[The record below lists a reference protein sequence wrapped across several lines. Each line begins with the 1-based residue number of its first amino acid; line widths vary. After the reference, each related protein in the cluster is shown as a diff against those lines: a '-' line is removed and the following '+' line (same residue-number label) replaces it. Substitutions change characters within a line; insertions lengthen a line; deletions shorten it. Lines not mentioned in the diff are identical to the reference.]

1 MKLSPK
7 NLSFLLAFLIATFT
21 TLFVSLLKNVDTL
34 ILLVTFSIAFFS
46 SFLLIVFSLE
56 MLVFSEINELYT
68 AFNKIKKKDFKIT
81 KKRIST
87 LATPIEQLQTD
98 IYDYTSQKQK
108 EIDQLIAL
116 EAFRREFLADIS
128 HELKTPIFAAQGFIH
143 TLLDGAA
150 EDENVRERF
159 LKKAARSLDGL
170 DLLVQ
175 DLLMLSQI
183 ESGTIK
189 MNFRKVDL
197 VEITKEVFDQ
207 LEDTAQERQITLS
220 LTLSDTSA
228 NARENV
234 NESVTE
240 ITDCMVYADS
250 QRIKQVFTNIIEN
263 SIKYGN
269 EGGFVKVLLQQ
280 NDQNCLINIED
291 NGLGIP
297 SKHLERIFERFYR
310 VEKSRS
316 KERGGTG
323 LGLAIVKQILDAHK
337 ATIKVES
344 KANKGTIF
352 TFELSLGA
360 PNK

>member
-21 TLFVSLLKNVDTL
+21 ALFVSLLKNVDTL
-34 ILLVTFSIAFFS
+34 ILLVTFFIAFFS

-56 MLVFSEINELYT
+56 MLVFSEINELYA

-189 MNFRKVDL
+189 MNFRKADL

-220 LTLSDTSA
+220 LTLSGTLIDS
-228 NARENV
+228 EKI
-234 NESVTE
+234 TE
-240 ITDCMVYADS
+240 CVVYADP

-269 EGGFVKVLLQQ
+269 ESGFVKVFLQQ
-280 NDQNCLINIED
+280 NEETCLITIQD

-323 LGLAIVKQILDAHK
+323 LGLAIVKQILDAHN
-337 ATIKVES
+337 ATIQVES
-344 KANKGTIF
+344 KANKGTTF
-352 TFELSLGA
+352 TFELSLNA
-360 PNK
+360 PDK

>member
-7 NLSFLLAFLIATFT
+7 NLSFILAFLIATFT
-21 TLFVSLLKNVDTL
+21 TLFVSLLKNTDSI

-81 KKRIST
+81 QKRIST

-98 IYDYTSQKQK
+98 IYDYASQKQK
-108 EIDQLIAL
+108 EIDQLRAL

-150 EDENVRERF
+150 EDENIRERF

-183 ESGTIK
+183 ESGAIK
-189 MNFRKVDL
+189 MHFKEIDL

-220 LTLSDTSA
+220 LTILAPIHALQS
-228 NARENV
+228 
-234 NESVTE
+234 
-240 ITDCMVYADS
+240 TDCVAFADG

-269 EGGFVKVLLQQ
+269 YGGFVKVFLQQ
-280 NDQNCLINIED
+280 NEEKCLITIED

-297 SKHLERIFERFYR
+297 AKHLERIFERFYR

-323 LGLAIVKQILDAHK
+323 LGLAIVKQILDAHE
-337 ATIKVES
+337 ANIQVES
-344 KANKGTIF
+344 KPNKGTIF
-352 TFELSLGA
+352 TFELGSKKI
-360 PNK
+360 NQ

>member
-21 TLFVSLLKNVDTL
+21 ALFVSLLKNVDTL
-34 ILLVTFSIAFFS
+34 ILLVTFFIAFFS

-56 MLVFSEINELYT
+56 MLVFSEINELYA

-220 LTLSDTSA
+220 LTLSSKSSNTLMNA
-228 NARENV
+228 NVSENI
-234 NESVTE
+234 TE
-240 ITDCMVYADS
+240 CMVYADP

-269 EGGFVKVLLQQ
+269 ESGFVKVFLQQ
-280 NDQNCLINIED
+280 NEETCLITIQD

-337 ATIKVES
+337 ATIQVES
-344 KANKGTIF
+344 KANKGTTF
-352 TFELSLGA
+352 TFELSLNA

>member
-7 NLSFLLAFLIATFT
+7 NLSFLLAFLIATST
-21 TLFVSLLKNVDTL
+21 MLFVSLLKNADSI
-34 ILLVTFSIAFFS
+34 ILLVTFLIAFFS

-68 AFNKIKKKDFKIT
+68 AFNKIKKKDFKVT

-183 ESGTIK
+183 EGGTIK
-189 MNFRKVDL
+189 MNFSNIDL
-197 VEITKEVFDQ
+197 VEITEEVFDQ
-207 LEDTAQERQITLS
+207 LEDTAQARQITLS
-220 LTLSDTSA
+220 LLL
-228 NARENV
+228 NGENV
-234 NESVTE
+234 RESEDFVE
-240 ITDCMVYADS
+240 CMVYADP

-269 EGGFVKVLLQQ
+269 EGGFVNVFLQKTQ
-280 NDQNCLINIED
+280 ENCLITIED

-297 SKHLERIFERFYR
+297 SKHVERIFERFYR

-337 ATIKVES
+337 ATIQVES
-344 KANKGTIF
+344 KANKGTTFI
-352 TFELSLGA
+352 FELPLGESDE
-360 PNK
+360 

>member
-7 NLSFLLAFLIATFT
+7 NLSFLLAFLIATST
-21 TLFVSLLKNVDTL
+21 MLFVSLLKNADSI
-34 ILLVTFSIAFFS
+34 ILLVTFLIAFFS

-68 AFNKIKKKDFKIT
+68 AFNKIKKKDFKVT

-183 ESGTIK
+183 EGGTIK
-189 MNFRKVDL
+189 MNFSNIDL
-197 VEITKEVFDQ
+197 VEITEEVFDQ
-207 LEDTAQERQITLS
+207 LEDTAQARQITLS
-220 LTLSDTSA
+220 LLL
-228 NARENV
+228 NGENV
-234 NESVTE
+234 RESEDFVE
-240 ITDCMVYADS
+240 CMVYADP

-269 EGGFVKVLLQQ
+269 EGGFVNVFLQKTQ
-280 NDQNCLINIED
+280 ENCLITVED

-297 SKHLERIFERFYR
+297 SKHVERIFERFYR

-337 ATIKVES
+337 ATIQVES
-344 KANKGTIF
+344 KANKGTTFI
-352 TFELSLGA
+352 FELPLGESDE
-360 PNK
+360 

>member
-21 TLFVSLLKNVDTL
+21 VLFVSLLKNADIL

-116 EAFRREFLADIS
+116 EAFRREFIADIS

-197 VEITKEVFDQ
+197 VQIIKEVFDQ

-220 LTLSDTSA
+220 LTFSNISK
-228 NARENV
+228 NINENI
-234 NESVTE
+234 TE
-240 ITDCMVYADS
+240 CLVYADL
-250 QRIKQVFTNIIEN
+250 QRIKQVFTNTIEN

-269 EGGFVKVLLQQ
+269 ESGFVKVFLQQ
-280 NDQNCLINIED
+280 NEETCLITIED

-337 ATIKVES
+337 ATIQVQS

-352 TFELSLGA
+352 TFELPLNA